1 MKTTYGH
8 LSYCTNIHAGE
19 SWTAHFTALKQN
31 FGGIK
36 SRISPGAP
44 MGIGLRLSNIASEQ
58 LTEKEELN
66 KFKKWLQENDAY
78 VFTMNGFPYGGFHNT
93 VVKDQ
98 VHAPDWTTK
107 DRVDYTRRLFNILVE
122 LLPEN
127 MDGGISTSPL
137 SYRYWFN
144 SAEAFGE
151 AKDTATQNILD
162 IAILLVDIAS
172 ATGKTLHLDIEPE
185 PDGILESGPE
195 FIDWYIND
203 LLPAGRKRL
212 ASLYSV
218 SADEAEK
225 LVKTHIQLCYDV
237 CHFAVGYEPHQ
248 EIIDQLNHEGI
259 RIGKF
264 QISAALK
271 ALMADHADQRSKV
284 KEAFTSFNETTYL
297 HQVVARKKDGEF
309 VRYPDLPKALEDA
322 ENPLVNEWRA
332 HFHVPIFEKDF
343 GLLQSTQSDIA
354 EVLEIQKKHART
366 NHLEIETYTWE
377 VLPENLKLPIQ
388 DSIIRELE
396 WVAKQL
402 S

>member
-1 MKTTYGH
+1 
-8 LSYCTNIHAGE
+8 
-19 SWTAHFTALKQN
+19 
-31 FGGIK
+31 
-36 SRISPGAP
+36 
-44 MGIGLRLSNIASEQ
+44 
-58 LTEKEELN
+58 
-66 KFKKWLQENDAY
+66 
-78 VFTMNGFPYGGFHNT
+78 
-93 VVKDQ
+93 
-98 VHAPDWTTK
+98 
-107 DRVDYTRRLFNILVE
+107 
-122 LLPEN
+122 
-127 MDGGISTSPL
+127 
-137 SYRYWFN
+137 
-144 SAEAFGE
+144 
-151 AKDTATQNILD
+151 
-162 IAILLVDIAS
+162 
-172 ATGKTLHLDIEPE
+172 
-185 PDGILESGPE
+185 
-195 FIDWYIND
+195 
-203 LLPAGRKRL
+203 
-212 ASLYSV
+212 
-218 SADEAEK
+218 
-225 LVKTHIQLCYDV
+225 LCYDV

>member
-93 VVKDQ
+93 IVKDQ